1 MSGLLLMY
9 LHESTL
15 SWKEVKLGQDR
26 DIWMKVPEAAEYFS
40 VPKGSMYSLIQTG
53 ALPAVRLGMRSIR
66 VNRAEAE
73 QFLKDNRRVVS

>member
-1 MSGLLLMY
+1 MD
-9 LHESTL
+9 
-15 SWKEVKLGQDR
+15 QDR

-66 VNRAEAE
+66 VNREEAE
-73 QFLKDNRRVVS
+73 RFLKEQRRVVS